1 MKNILKIV
9 IFSSIIAGIAITL
22 LTGLF
27 HNEGGI
33 IGSSRW
39 GYPIHWLSKMV
50 VGPQYTAPQE
60 IVWSN
65 LIYDITIWTFV
76 SLFIL
81 LIVFRKKMIEKEK

>member
-1 MKNILKIV
+1 MKIKLILI
-9 IFSSIIAGIAITL
+9 IIGSIIAGIAITL
-22 LTGLF
+22 ITGLF
-27 HNEGGI
+27 HNKGGI

-60 IVWSN
+60 IVWGN
-65 LIYDITIWTFV
+65 LIYDIIIWVFV

-81 LIVFRKKMIEKEK
+81 LFIFEKK